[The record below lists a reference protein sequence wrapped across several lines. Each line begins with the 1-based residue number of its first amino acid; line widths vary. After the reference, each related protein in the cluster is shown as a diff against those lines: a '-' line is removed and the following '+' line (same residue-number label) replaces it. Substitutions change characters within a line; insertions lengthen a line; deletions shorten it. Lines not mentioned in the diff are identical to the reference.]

1 MERQVF
7 GTLKRVPLSQ
17 AVKGGGF
24 IFVSGNIGF
33 RPGTTELV
41 PGGIEEETRQTLD
54 SISAVLKTAGSSLE
68 KVVKTTVY
76 LADMKEFGAMNGVY
90 GRYFPSEPPART
102 TVQVAALAYGAR
114 IEIEAIALA

>member
-7 GTLKRVPLSQ
+7 GPLKRVPLSQ
-17 AVKGGGF
+17 AVRGGGF